1 MSKRSKINILL
12 KKPKNGG
19 TPANENK
26 KMVNT
31 KIKKL
36 SKPNILKEYNVLSG
50 LLSTDKNIQKKPT
63 NVRL

>member
-1 MSKRSKINILL
+1 LFLSKRSNINILL

-26 KMVNT
+26 KIVKT

-36 SKPNILKEYNVLSG
+36 SKPNILKE
-50 LLSTDKNIQKKPT
+50 
-63 NVRL
+63 